1 MKKFLKWFISL
12 AAIGSAIG
20 LIIAYFCKGRCC
32 DDSCDDS
39 QDDTEEDD
47 FDLDSDL
54 EPVPD
59 REYVPLNRTSD
70 AASDNKSEGTDKEEK
85 GSAEAPVEE
94 KKIDLISHGTW
105 TIGGFFY
112 FHASSSIL
120 TASCIFSSFI
130 LA

>member
-32 DDSCDDS
+32 DGCCDDS
-39 QDDTEEDD
+39 QDFTEEDD

-70 AASDNKSEGTDKEEK
+70 AADSKAEGTDKEE

-94 KKIDLISHGTW
+94 KE
-105 TIGGFFY
+105 
-112 FHASSSIL
+112 
-120 TASCIFSSFI
+120 
-130 LA
+130 

>member
-20 LIIAYFCKGRCC
+20 LIIAYFCKGGCC
-32 DDSCDDS
+32 DGCCDDS
-39 QDDTEEDD
+39 QDCTEEDD

-59 REYVPLNRTSD
+59 REYVPLNRTSH
-70 AASDNKSEGTDKEEK
+70 AASDSKAEGTDKEEE

-94 KKIDLISHGTW
+94 KE
-105 TIGGFFY
+105 
-112 FHASSSIL
+112 
-120 TASCIFSSFI
+120 
-130 LA
+130 

>member
-20 LIIAYFCKGRCC
+20 IIIAYFCKGRCC
-32 DDSCDDS
+32 DGCCDDS
-39 QDDTEEDD
+39 QDCTEEDD

-70 AASDNKSEGTDKEEK
+70 AASDSKTEGTDKEEE

-94 KKIDLISHGTW
+94 KE
-105 TIGGFFY
+105 
-112 FHASSSIL
+112 
-120 TASCIFSSFI
+120 
-130 LA
+130 